1 MPASSITVRYLR
13 INNNDRIGPS
23 AMRFPFIF
31 GLLGAILTALA
42 AHQARQATGVGWLV
56 VAVEAEAAICLFA
69 LSALYGLRS
78 AGICVE
84 DVSRRPG
91 WATAIRVIILPNLLL
106 GRFSLHV
113 GRWFDREGLLNP
125 LAPGLFIGRFPFPSE
140 RDGLRAA
147 GIDAVLNLCWEFPGL
162 SGSRRGPRFETGRVP
177 ILDGAAPSDRQ
188 FDDAVRWVAARRD
201 EGRCV
206 LIHCA
211 QGHGR
216 TSTVAAAVLVR
227 LGLAPDA
234 GQALAT
240 IRAARPFAR
249 PSRGQ
254 EAALIR
260 YLSAPTTGSVDRGP
274 KGDLIDS
281 EAH

>member
-1 MPASSITVRYLR
+1 
-13 INNNDRIGPS
+13 
-23 AMRFPFIF
+23 MRFTFIF

-42 AHQARQATGVGWLV
+42 AHQAWQATGVGWLV
-56 VAVEAEAAICLFA
+56 VAIEAEVAICLFA

-91 WATAIRVIILPNLLL
+91 WATATRVIILPNLFL
-106 GRFSLHV
+106 GRLSLHAA
-113 GRWFDREGLLNP
+113 RWFDREGLLNP
-125 LAPGLFIGRFPFPSE
+125 LAPGLFIGRLPFTSE

-147 GIDAVLNLCWEFPGL
+147 GIDAVLNLCWEFSGL

-177 ILDGAAPSDRQ
+177 ILDGAAPTDRQ

-206 LIHCA
+206 LVHCA

-216 TSTVAAAVLVR
+216 TSTVAAAILVR

-234 GQALAT
+234 GQALAM
-240 IRAARPFAR
+240 IRAVRPFAR

-260 YLSAPTTGSVDRGP
+260 YLSSPRAGPSDRGRIE
-274 KGDLIDS
+274 DLPDWN
-281 EAH
+281 EQ

>member
-1 MPASSITVRYLR
+1 
-13 INNNDRIGPS
+13 
-23 AMRFPFIF
+23 MRFTFIF

-56 VAVEAEAAICLFA
+56 VAVEAEVAICLFA

-91 WATAIRVIILPNLLL
+91 WATATRVIILPNLLL
-106 GRFSLHV
+106 GRLSLHV
-113 GRWFDREGLLNP
+113 ARWFDREGLLNP
-125 LAPGLFIGRFPFPSE
+125 LAPGLFIGRLPFPSE

-147 GIDAVLNLCWEFPGL
+147 GIDAVLNLCWEFSGL

-177 ILDGAAPSDRQ
+177 ILDGAAPTDRQ

-211 QGHGR
+211 GTRPDLDRRRGGPGPTRAGPGR
-216 TSTVAAAVLVR
+216 R
-227 LGLAPDA
+227 A
-234 GQALAT
+234 GPRDDPGRPSLRQA
-240 IRAARPFAR
+240 IARPGGRADPVPCR
-249 PSRGQ
+249 PGEGIGRSRPG
-254 EAALIR
+254 
-260 YLSAPTTGSVDRGP
+260 G
-274 KGDLIDS
+274 
-281 EAH
+281 